1 MASRTPAVLT
11 NNQNNEQ
18 INFLAN
24 PFVQCGFLLVFP
36 IFRTKKED
44 ELQPTRT
51 RVTQTQTQMC
61 HNKSCKWRR
70 IGSSLFTR
78 KSCKLKKYF
87 VPLDKSFI
95 LQFGEI
101 GMRQTKTSQNW
112 QSHYQYLNVVNKYFK
127 AFQQWQWA
135 HEWVSG
141 TLTLYWTLP
150 HGSHRVELKISSAS
164 IHYLIIL
171 LSISVSPQLCY
182 KAQSN
187 CRILLISKELKGTF
201 YLWFLQLR
209 PLTLPLLHPIP
220 LQQTLG

>member
-1 MASRTPAVLT
+1 MGDTPQTVMTTGTPALSKRCRQYCAINSLYTVFINYTDQTVHSVCADYTVLLTALFILFKLPQTVMASRTPAVLT

-44 ELQPTRT
+44 ELQPTRSG
-51 RVTQTQTQMC
+51 VTQTQTQMC

-101 GMRQTKTSQNW
+101 GMR
-112 QSHYQYLNVVNKYFK
+112 HLMD
-127 AFQQWQWA
+127 
-135 HEWVSG
+135 G
-141 TLTLYWTLP
+141 P
-150 HGSHRVELKISSAS
+150 H
-164 IHYLIIL
+164 
-171 LSISVSPQLCY
+171 
-182 KAQSN
+182 
-187 CRILLISKELKGTF
+187 
-201 YLWFLQLR
+201 
-209 PLTLPLLHPIP
+209 LLHLHTPIDDCK
-220 LQQTLG
+220 

>member
-1 MASRTPAVLT
+1 MGDTPQTVMTTGTPALSKRCRQYCAINSLYTVFINYTDQTVHSVCVDYTAVLT

-44 ELQPTRT
+44 ELQPTRS

-101 GMRQTKTSQNW
+101 GMR
-112 QSHYQYLNVVNKYFK
+112 HLMD
-127 AFQQWQWA
+127 
-135 HEWVSG
+135 G
-141 TLTLYWTLP
+141 P
-150 HGSHRVELKISSAS
+150 H
-164 IHYLIIL
+164 
-171 LSISVSPQLCY
+171 
-182 KAQSN
+182 
-187 CRILLISKELKGTF
+187 
-201 YLWFLQLR
+201 
-209 PLTLPLLHPIP
+209 LLHLHTPIDDCK
-220 LQQTLG
+220 